1 MTIKTFPAILARLR
15 TAAELSIPEL
25 ATSSGVSDD
34 AIRSYESG
42 KRAPMWSNVQRLAK
56 ALGVSDKHGW
66 SRFVSLQAYYTIAGR
81 DLERELAPLLKE
93 EKVGLMVWSPLAGGL
108 LSGKYSRDGS
118 GPEGSRRVNFDF
130 PPVDRERG
138 FNCVD
143 VMREIGD
150 AHGVSVARIALA
162 YLLHQ
167 PVVTSVIIGA
177 KTNEQLDDNIA
188 ATTVKLSPE
197 DLKRLNEVS
206 ALPPEYPGWMV
217 DRQNAGR
224 IPQS

>member
-1 MTIKTFPAILARLR
+1 
-15 TAAELSIPEL
+15 
-25 ATSSGVSDD
+25 
-34 AIRSYESG
+34 
-42 KRAPMWSNVQRLAK
+42 
-56 ALGVSDKHGW
+56 
-66 SRFVSLQAYYTIAGR
+66 
-81 DLERELAPLLKE
+81 
-93 EKVGLMVWSPLAGGL
+93 MVWSPLAGGL
-108 LSGKYSRDGS
+108 LSGKYNRDGS

-224 IPQS
+224 IPRS

>member
-1 MTIKTFPAILARLR
+1 
-15 TAAELSIPEL
+15 
-25 ATSSGVSDD
+25 
-34 AIRSYESG
+34 
-42 KRAPMWSNVQRLAK
+42 
-56 ALGVSDKHGW
+56 
-66 SRFVSLQAYYTIAGR
+66 
-81 DLERELAPLLKE
+81 
-93 EKVGLMVWSPLAGGL
+93 
-108 LSGKYSRDGS
+108 
-118 GPEGSRRVNFDF
+118 
-130 PPVDRERG
+130 
-138 FNCVD
+138 
-143 VMREIGD
+143 MREIGD